1 MQSFKFIPA
10 VVCTCVC
17 TFVSGLQGQNVTLGT
32 WLQEGT
38 GSVTGAG
45 DTFTA
50 TPTASGIVDNGDNFG
65 ERNAARHRVYQTFDA
80 VDFSADGQQVMVMFD
95 VTFAG
100 APKALDTGFRVSLVD
115 TSTNQGFFPIAWD
128 VVNRAGSYNRTRF
141 VDNLDGATGDAHA
154 GAFIDAINGSG
165 TIATAS
171 AAPTEA
177 NGATAQGLVAENT
190 VSFQVI
196 FTRNAGDSFS
206 FTTNATEADGDVV
219 YAETAGSYDPVNP
232 TSGDTEV
239 ANIAVNSFDGIVF
252 GLFDDD
258 PFPGSG
264 SYTVSGIAIT
274 EVSGEVL
281 LGDVNRSG
289 TVDFLDIAPFI
300 AALSGDSGFVE
311 EADIDR
317 CGKVDFLD
325 IGPFISI
332 LNGSF

>member
-80 VDFSADGQQVMVMFD
+80 VDFSADGHKSWSCSMSPLPVHRKRWIL
-95 VTFAG
+95 AS
-100 APKALDTGFRVSLVD
+100 RVIGRY
-115 TSTNQGFFPIAWD
+115 QHQPRFFPIAWD

-264 SYTVSGIAIT
+264 SYTVSGIAIA
-274 EVSGEVL
+274 EVPAKCCWGMSIGAV
-281 LGDVNRSG
+281 RS
-289 TVDFLDIAPFI
+289 DFLDIAPFI
-300 AALSGDSGFVE
+300 ATLSGIQVM
-311 EADIDR
+311 
-317 CGKVDFLD
+317 
-325 IGPFISI
+325 
-332 LNGSF
+332 